1 MIKCPNQTRYYKG
14 DRAQTSFFMLLSVQ
28 LTYFASDGGNSTPSL
43 LLLALF
49 LILCKTTVKIE
60 SRFARMSVHVL
71 VRAARASASRPSVA
85 YEMNGHLRT
94 TVLGARQY
102 THTTGK
108 KPVYVC
114 VSLDCS
120 ANRCCAAEKRTP
132 CTQTLLSSNEQR
144 HSEITDC
151 RRDKIAASQRRLV
164 LWLPSE

>member
-1 MIKCPNQTRYYKG
+1 MT
-14 DRAQTSFFMLLSVQ
+14 
-28 LTYFASDGGNSTPSL
+28 
-43 LLLALF
+43 
-49 LILCKTTVKIE
+49 
-60 SRFARMSVHVL
+60 VHVL

-85 YEMNGHLRT
+85 YEMNGHMRT

-102 THTTGK
+102 THTTEK
-108 KPVYVC
+108 KKNVYVC

-120 ANRCCAAEKRTP
+120 ANRCCVAEKRTP

-164 LWLPSE
+164 FSLVSRLDTSRFSAPE